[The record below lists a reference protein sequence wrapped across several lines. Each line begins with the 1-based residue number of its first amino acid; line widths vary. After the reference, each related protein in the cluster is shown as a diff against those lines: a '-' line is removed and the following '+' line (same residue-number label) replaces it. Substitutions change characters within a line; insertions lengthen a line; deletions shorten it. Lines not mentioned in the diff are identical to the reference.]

1 MSWDRNI
8 VIKSPQEIATLREAG
23 RINAL
28 ALDAVRQLIRP
39 GENHRPRKPK
49 VSWPMFVR
57 SGLVGS

>member
-23 RINAL
+23 RINAW

-39 GENHRPRKPK
+39 E
-49 VSWPMFVR
+49 
-57 SGLVGS
+57 VGS